1 MLATYTFWDGIWTVI
16 VIFAW
21 LMFLVWVLILLMDNF
36 RRTDHGGWA
45 KAGWAV
51 FIIFVPLIGAVTYTI
66 VRPESAADYGYEPGF
81 NTGPSPTS
89 AAGEL
94 TRLNDLR
101 TQGAITDAEFE
112 QLKQRTI
119 AASWPGD
126 RRAPLRRGA
135 PSSPWGA
142 RVPRRVCTPASPRP
156 ARPLS

>member
-1 MLATYTFWDGIWTVI
+1 LLATYTFWDGIWTVI

-21 LMFLVWVLILLMDNF
+21 LMFFVWVLILLMDNF

-66 VRPESAADYGYEPGF
+66 VRPDSAADYGYEPGF

-119 AASWPGD
+119 AAS
-126 RRAPLRRGA
+126 
-135 PSSPWGA
+135 
-142 RVPRRVCTPASPRP
+142 
-156 ARPLS
+156 

>member
-1 MLATYTFWDGIWTVI
+1 
-16 VIFAW
+16 
-21 LMFLVWVLILLMDNF
+21 MDNF

-119 AASWPGD
+119 AAS
-126 RRAPLRRGA
+126 
-135 PSSPWGA
+135 
-142 RVPRRVCTPASPRP
+142 
-156 ARPLS
+156 